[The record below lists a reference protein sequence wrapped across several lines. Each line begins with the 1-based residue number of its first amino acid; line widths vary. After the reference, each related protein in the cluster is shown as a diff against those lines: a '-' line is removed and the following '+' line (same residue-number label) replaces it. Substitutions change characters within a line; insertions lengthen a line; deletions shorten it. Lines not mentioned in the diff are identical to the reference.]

1 MKRSRLQETS
11 IEVTVGAFMFMVL
24 LALGF
29 FTIVLSREN
38 LFAKRYELDVVFKHV
53 LGLRQ
58 GDNVFVRGVDVGKVK
73 ALHITPEGVHVLAS
87 LEQPVTLREDYK
99 IEILPSSVLGGRYL
113 GVHEGSEDN
122 PLLPEGTVIR
132 GVTPVDLLDEAT
144 RTVQL
149 IKKGVEEGRIIENI
163 SAAAD
168 GVRKLMARLEE
179 GEGTLG
185 KLLTDET
192 LYANLK
198 DISENLKQITARVND
213 GKGTVGRLLSEDDTL
228 YQDLSAA
235 VAAVKDVTVSI
246 AEGDGTL
253 GKLTRDDELYEQAK
267 LLMNEIRGAID
278 DLRETTPVT
287 TFTSVFFGAF

>member
-38 LFAKRYELDVVFKHV
+38 LFARRYEMDVVFPHV
-53 LGLRQ
+53 RGLRQ
-58 GDNVFVRGVDVGKVK
+58 GDNVFVRGVDIGKVK
-73 ALHITPEGVHVLAS
+73 GLRISPEGVHVLAS
-87 LEQPVTLREDYK
+87 LQQPVTLREDYK

-113 GVHEGSEDN
+113 GIYEGADDR
-122 PLLPEGTVIR
+122 PALPPMAIIR
-132 GVTPVDLLDEAT
+132 GEVPVDFLDEAT
-144 RTVQL
+144 RTVQA
-149 IKKGVEEGRIIENI
+149 IKKALEEGKILENI

-168 GVRKLMARLEE
+168 GIRNLMARLEQ

-185 KLLTDET
+185 KLLTDDT
-192 LYANLK
+192 LYTNLQ
-198 DISENLKQITARVND
+198 DISADLKEITARVNE
-213 GKGTVGRLLSEDDTL
+213 GKGTIGRLLSEDDTL
-228 YQDLSAA
+228 YQDLAA
-235 VAAVKDVTVSI
+235 AAAAIKEVTTSI
-246 AEGDGTL
+246 SQGDGTL

-267 LLMNEIRGAID
+267 LLLNEVRAALD

>member
-38 LFAKRYELDVVFKHV
+38 LFSRRYELDVVFQHV

-58 GDNVFVRGVDVGKVK
+58 GDNVFVRGVDIGKVK

-113 GVHEGSEDN
+113 GVFEGSEDR
-122 PLLPEGTVIR
+122 PLLPEGSEVR

-149 IKKGVEEGRIIENI
+149 IKKGVEEGKIIENI

-192 LYANLK
+192 LYKNLQDISANLK
-198 DISENLKQITARVND
+198 DITARVNE

-228 YQDLSAA
+228 YRDLSDA
-235 VAAVKDVTVSI
+235 VAAVKDVTTSI
-246 AEGDGTL
+246 SEGDGTL

-267 LLMNEIRGAID
+267 LLLNDIRAAID